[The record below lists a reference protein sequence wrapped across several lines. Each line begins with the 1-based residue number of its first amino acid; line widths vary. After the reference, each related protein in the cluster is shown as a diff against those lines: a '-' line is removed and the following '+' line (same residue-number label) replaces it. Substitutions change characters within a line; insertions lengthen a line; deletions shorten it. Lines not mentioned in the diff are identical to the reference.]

1 MASRKAKV
9 QRLIRFFLLFA
20 ISILVVA
27 STVLPAVTFAQ
38 SELPVPREETIFLED
53 TPGPF
58 TAFDSFNTYI
68 PNGND
73 FANGHIQIGREYLF
87 LANFATGEVE
97 PWIAESFEYNEDYTQ
112 LTFHLNPAVHWNDG
126 EPLTADDMVFT
137 INTVLNTPALGGAY
151 STEIREFVSEATAP
165 DANTVVLSLNKPG
178 PRFVY
183 GFYGQV
189 DGFNIMP
196 KHIWE
201 GQDPLTFKN
210 NPPVTTSVWKLRDA
224 LPDLRMFIWER
235 DENYWAKDIR
245 FPEAKYIVYRNAP
258 SSTDADYQEFVAGT
272 IDHAHNIQWL
282 QIQQA
287 QAESP
292 NAISG
297 AFQDPCP
304 RGMWINTQRY
314 PLSNP
319 EVRWA
324 LSYLVNREK
333 IGTVI
338 WQPPT
343 VAADHPWSDWALL
356 APFLDQGVLDE
367 HKIEFNPTRAA
378 EILDELGFAAG
389 ADGIRVDD
397 QGNPLSWTIITP
409 AQVGNGEYQ
418 IAEDVAAEAA
428 KIGVQLNVQ
437 YLAGAPFDEAI
448 NTGNFDLTSH
458 WLCGA
463 WLDALDLYQNYTSD
477 RPIPR
482 DGQRVN
488 GGNWIGLE
496 NPALDDAVA
505 RLKVVSADTPEAQAA
520 YVDALNAWMEAMP
533 AIPVVQTIYVMPW
546 NTTYWEGWP
555 VDENMYTVPF
565 TWWATFYKVPF
576 ALKRAGS

>member
-1 MASRKAKV
+1 MASRKARL
-9 QRLIRFFLLFA
+9 QRFIRFSLLVA
-20 ISILVVA
+20 ISILVAA
-27 STVLPAVTFAQ
+27 STILPAATFAQ
-38 SELPVPREETIFLED
+38 GDLPVPREETIFMED

-58 TAFDSFNTYI
+58 TAFDSFNTRI

-73 FANGHIQIGREYLF
+73 FANGHYQIGMEYLF
-87 LANFATGEVE
+87 LANFSTGEVE
-97 PWIAESFEYNEDYTQ
+97 PWLATGYEYNDDYTE
-112 LTFHLNPAVHWNDG
+112 LTITLNDNIHWNDG
-126 EPLTADDMVFT
+126 VPFTAEDIVFT
-137 INTVLNTPALGGAY
+137 LDTVIANPALGG
-151 STEIREFVSEATAP
+151 SVLREFIAEASAP
-165 DANTVVLSLNKPG
+165 DATTVHLKLSKPG
-178 PRFVY
+178 PRFIY
-183 GFYGQV
+183 QFYGTV
-189 DGFNIMP
+189 TGFVTWP

-201 GQDPLTFKN
+201 NEDPLTFKN
-210 NPPVTTSVWKLRDA
+210 NPPVTTSVWKLKEA
-224 LPDLRMFIWER
+224 LPDLRMFVWER

-245 FPEAKYIVYRNAP
+245 FPEAKYVVYRNAP
-258 SSTDADYQEFVAGT
+258 SSPDVDYQEFVSGA

-282 QIQQA
+282 QILQA
-287 QAESP
+287 AAESP
-292 NAISG
+292 NVIYS

-314 PLSNP
+314 PLSNS

-343 VAADHPWSDWALL
+343 VPADHPWSDWALL
-356 APFLDQGVLDE
+356 APFLNQDTLDKY
-367 HKIEFNPTRAA
+367 KIEYSPEKAA
-378 EILDELGFAAG
+378 AILDELGFMPG

-397 QGNPLSWTIITP
+397 QGNPLSFTIITP

-418 IAEDVAAEAA
+418 IAQELATDAE
-428 KIGVQLNVQ
+428 KVGIRLNVQ
-437 YLAGAPFDEAI
+437 YLAGGPFDEAI
-448 NTGNFDLTSH
+448 NTGNFDMTSH

-463 WLDALDLYQNYTSD
+463 WIDAIELYQNWTSD
-477 RPIPR
+477 RYTPR
-482 DGQRVN
+482 DGSRIT

-505 RLKVVSADTPEAQAA
+505 RMSVASPDTPEAQQA

-533 AIPVVQTIYVMPW
+533 AIPVVQTIYVMSW

-555 VDENMYTVPF
+555 VEGNMYTVPF
-565 TWWATFYKVPF
+565 TWWATFSKVPF

>member
-1 MASRKAKV
+1 MASRKAKI
-9 QRLIRFFLLFA
+9 QRLIRFSLFVA
-20 ISILVVA
+20 ITILVGA
-27 STVLPAVTFAQ
+27 STIFPTALFAQ
-38 SELPVPREETIFLED
+38 SDLPVPREETIFLED

-58 TAFDSFNTYI
+58 TIFDSFNTRI
-68 PNGND
+68 PNGNQ
-73 FANGHIQIGREYLF
+73 FANGFFQIGMEYLF

-97 PWIAESFEYNEDYTQ
+97 PWLATGYEYNDDYTE
-112 LTFHLNPAVHWNDG
+112 LTIKLNENVHWNDG
-126 EPLTADDMVFT
+126 EPFTADDVVFT
-137 INTVLNTPALGGAY
+137 INTVIAEPALGED
-151 STEIREFVSEATAP
+151 TIREFVAEASAP
-165 DANTVVLSLNKPG
+165 DPTTVLLKLSKPG
-178 PRFVY
+178 PRFIY
-183 GFYGQV
+183 QFYGQV
-189 DGFNIMP
+189 TGFVIWP

-210 NPPVTTSVWKLRDA
+210 NPPVTTSVWKLKET
-224 LPDLRMFIWER
+224 LPNLLMYIWER

-258 SSTDADYQEFVAGT
+258 SSPDADYQEFVAGN

-282 QIQQA
+282 QVQQA

-292 NAISG
+292 NIISG

-314 PLSNP
+314 PLSKP

-324 LSYLVNREK
+324 LSYLVNRDK
-333 IGTVI
+333 IANVI

-343 VAADHPWSDWALL
+343 VAADHPWSDWAIL

-367 HKIEFNPTRAA
+367 YQIAFDPAKAA
-378 EILDELGFAAG
+378 EILDGLGFVAG

-397 QGNPLSWTIITP
+397 QGNPLSFTVITP

-428 KIGVQLNVQ
+428 KIGIQLNVQ
-437 YLAGAPFDEAI
+437 YLAGAPFDEAL
-448 NTGNFDLTSH
+448 NTGNFDMTSH

-463 WLDALDLYQNYTSD
+463 WLDALDLYQTYVST

-482 DGQRVN
+482 NGERIP
-488 GGNWIGLE
+488 GGNNYIGLE

-505 RLKVVSADTPEAQAA
+505 RLQVVSADTPEAQAA
-520 YVDALNAWMEAMP
+520 YVDALNAWMGAMP